1 MKRSLLNFRKW
12 CMCMLVIALTVV
24 AVGCSTGGKGS
35 NGKKATNASQHERTD
50 EGTDEPT
57 VEEQVLVDRDG
68 VRITLKGLSTD
79 GFMGPEIQLLVEN
92 SSAVNVTVQTRDMSV
107 NGFMTEPVF
116 SCDVAA
122 GKSANDSITLMDSE
136 LESAGIEK
144 IMNFELS
151 FHVFNS
157 DNWDTLFD
165 SDTVHVATSLDNG
178 EVQAVDD
185 SGILLLERDG
195 IRLTVKEA
203 DSENSFWGADIY
215 IYVENQSDKNITV
228 QARDV
233 SINGFMVQPMFSCDV
248 AAGKKA
254 YDTITFFES
263 DLEQNGIESIDRME
277 ISFHVFES
285 SNFDTIFDS
294 EAVAVEFE

>member
-35 NGKKATNASQHERTD
+35 NGKKATNASQHEGTD
-50 EGTDEPT
+50 VGTDEPT

-165 SDTVHVATSLDNG
+165 SDTVHVSTSLDNG
-178 EVQAVDD
+178 EEQAVDD

>member
-35 NGKKATNASQHERTD
+35 NGKKATNASQNEGTD

-57 VEEQVLVDRDG
+57 VEERVLVDRDG

-165 SDTVHVATSLDNG
+165 SDTVHVSTSLDNG
-178 EVQAVDD
+178 EEQAVDD

-294 EAVAVEFE
+294 EAIAVEFE